1 MTFAT
6 SKNLTILGII
16 AIVQA
21 LATAAYAVFDGD
33 AATNVDFGIL
43 VTAIVSGV
51 GMILAKGAKS
61 TGGTGPE
68 TPEAQARVVG

>member
-21 LATAAYAVFDGD
+21 LAVAASAVFDGD
-33 AATNVDFGIL
+33 PATNVDFGLL
-43 VTAIVSGV
+43 VTAIMTGV
-51 GMILAKGAKS
+51 GMVLAKGAKS
-61 TGGTGPE
+61 TGGTVDGSGSPV
-68 TPEAQARVVG
+68 A